1 MMQNR
6 ACEEG
11 QYTQAVY
18 GSIKEGRYDEAVRI
32 LEFER
37 QNFPR
42 SRAALSVLAFCYY
55 HMQDFKNC
63 AATYEDL
70 IRVCPDVDD
79 YKLYYAQAL
88 FKAAMYPEALRA
100 AIRVDSPQ
108 HQQKVVQLQ
117 ASIKYEQDELSA
129 CKQLLDGCLPDDPDT
144 VINFAAIAYKE
155 GEFEGACNVCGGSHM
170 YCRLCGVS
178 YCIMCEEAGCDGE
191 PYGIHD
197 SSQSADGRHDS
208 ESE

>member
-88 FKAAMYPEALRA
+88 FKAAMYRRRCAR
-100 AIRVDSPQ
+100 RS
-108 HQQKVVQLQ
+108 
-117 ASIKYEQDELSA
+117 ASTRRSTSRRS
-129 CKQLLDGCLPDDPDT
+129 C
-144 VINFAAIAYKE
+144 
-155 GEFEGACNVCGGSHM
+155 S
-170 YCRLCGVS
+170 CR
-178 YCIMCEEAGCDGE
+178 
-191 PYGIHD
+191 PR
-197 SSQSADGRHDS
+197 SSTSRTS
-208 ESE
+208 